1 MKKYKTL
8 TSLLLALTLALT
20 LALPAL
26 AAEDTDTG
34 SITVKN
40 PLAGTT
46 YDAYQIFDV
55 TYVPGGGTGA
65 QAGSY
70 KYSIEGDSPWF
81 AVVTKTNDEGK
92 TISAVAGLKIEEDGG
107 KYNVTVDKNATIA
120 FSAANFAA
128 QLKEEL
134 AKNTAAYQDTHYEF
148 KNNNGTLT
156 ATGLPLGY
164 YLVTS
169 GTGALCNL
177 TTTTPTAEINEKND
191 VPFEKTADAVD
202 VEVGQDVHFTL
213 KGKVPAT
220 TGFKEYT
227 YKMTDK
233 MSDGLT
239 FNQDVTVKIGGV
251 DYTKDENVK
260 IAYDNLSGDI
270 AFRVTINVMALQEKV
285 GEDIEVSYSAKVNE
299 KAVTVISEN
308 TATLEY
314 TNNPDGSTN
323 KVTSEKQVYSYKIQ
337 ILKHESGNENK
348 VLEGAQFRLRNVD
361 DNYYKEVKGT
371 TGSGAITDIEWVE
384 NADQATTVKTDENGQ
399 AAFKGLKEGT
409 YELVEVEAP
418 DGYNK
423 LSGPVTIEVKGGDE
437 ALALTDKDD
446 ITAALTVTAKVA
458 NNNGSVIPST
468 GGIGTT
474 IFYVVGAVLVVG
486 AGVLLVTKKRMEG

>member
-8 TSLLLALTLALT
+8 TSLLLALTLSLT

-26 AAEDTDTG
+26 AAGNTG

-55 TYVPGGGTGA
+55 TYEESSAGT

-70 KYSIEGDSPWF
+70 KYSIKNDSPWF
-81 AVVTKTNDEGK
+81 GIVTKETTKDSVTTIESNIEGL
-92 TISAVAGLKIEEDGG
+92 TISTSGTAGVYD
-107 KYNVTVDKNATIA
+107 VTKDDSSD
-120 FSAANFAA
+120 FSAAEFAEI
-128 QLKEEL
+128 LKAAL
-134 AKNTAAYQDTHYEF
+134 TANADKYKSTRHEF

-191 VPFEKTADAVD
+191 VPCEKTADAVD

-220 TGFKEYT
+220 TGFQKYT
-227 YKMTDK
+227 YEMTDK

-260 IAYDNLSGDI
+260 IAYDKLSGDI

-348 VLEGAQFRLRNVD
+348 VLEGAQFRLRNVN

-423 LSGPVTIEVKGGDE
+423 LSGPVTIEVKGGDK
-437 ALALTDKDD
+437 ALELTDKDD